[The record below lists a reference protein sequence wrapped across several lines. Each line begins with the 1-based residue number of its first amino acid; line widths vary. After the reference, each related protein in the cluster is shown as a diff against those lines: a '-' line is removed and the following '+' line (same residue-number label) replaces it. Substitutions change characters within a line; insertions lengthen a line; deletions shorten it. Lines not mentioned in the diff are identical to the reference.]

1 MPERGKQR
9 QAMQADQGG
18 GEQDPLRTQ
27 RVQRVVVM
35 VDVVESVRLMQRA
48 EAWTIGRW
56 RLFVQRVQSELLP
69 LHGGRLVK
77 SLGDGLLLLFDAA
90 PSAVAAALQMQR
102 LTAESDYSQGD
113 LALRIRVAVHLTEVV
128 VDDLDVYGSGVN
140 LAARLMTVANQG
152 DVVISAEVRDAL
164 ADGLHG
170 HVVDLGDC
178 YLKHWEVPVRVFRL
192 VPLESSRFAGVPA
205 AVFLDVR
212 PSIAVVP
219 FTCRDGRDAAW
230 GDALAESIVMSLSG
244 NAALRVVSLLSTQ
257 MFRHSVPAPDQVRR
271 MLGVA
276 YMVTGAYVESGGQLH
291 VDVQLCSTGD
301 GEIRWAA
308 RHCADGRGLFAG
320 DDATM
325 GEVAARISF
334 EIVRTEVRR
343 ARALPLVNL
352 ESYALYLGGVYMLH
366 RLSRQDFDRAR
377 ELLEHLAERY
387 PRSAAPHAMLS
398 KWHVLRAVQG
408 WAPDRRDAG
417 LKARASAHRA
427 LDLDPDNAL
436 ALSMNAIVFAQ
447 VEGDLEQAL
456 QLGEAAVSADPQESH
471 AWLNLG
477 GIHSYLGHA
486 EEAATMPQRAIELS
500 PMDPA
505 RFAFDAFL
513 AEGLLTARRFDG
525 AIAAARNSIRLNAM
539 HVTSH
544 RILTIA
550 LALGGRI
557 DAARRAAGDL
567 RRLDPSFCI
576 SGYRQAYAGRDLPH
590 VDERLD
596 ALRASGVPG

>member
-1 MPERGKQR
+1 
-9 QAMQADQGG
+9 MQADPGSD
-18 GEQDPLRTQ
+18 EQDPLLAQ
-27 RVQRVVVM
+27 RVQRAVVV

-56 RLFVQRVQSELLP
+56 RMFVQWVQSELLP
-69 LHGGRLVK
+69 LQGGQLVK

-90 PSAVAAALQMQR
+90 PPAIAAAFQMQQ
-102 LTAESDYSQGD
+102 LTTGPDYGKGE
-113 LALRIRVAVHLTEVV
+113 LALRIRVAVHLAEVV
-128 VDDLDVYGSGVN
+128 VDALDVYGSGVN
-140 LAARLMTVANQG
+140 MAARLLTVANQG
-152 DVVISAEVRDAL
+152 DIVISAEVRDAV
-164 ADGLHG
+164 ADGLYC
-170 HVVDLGDC
+170 HVIDLGDC

-192 VPLESSRFAGVPA
+192 APLDSSASDGVPA

-219 FTCRDGRDAAW
+219 FTCRDGHGAAW
-230 GDALAESIVMSLSG
+230 GDAIAESIVMSLSG
-244 NAALRVVSLLSTQ
+244 NAALRVTSLLSTQ
-257 MFRHSVPAPDQVRR
+257 VFRHSAPAPDQVRR
-271 MLGVA
+271 TLGAA
-276 YMVTGAYVESGGQLH
+276 YLVTGGYVESDGRLH
-291 VDVQLCSTGD
+291 IDVQLCSTSD
-301 GEIRWAA
+301 GEIRWLS
-308 RHCADGRGLFAG
+308 RNCADGRGLFAG
-320 DDATM
+320 GDATM

-366 RLSRQDFDRAR
+366 RLSRKDFDRAR

-387 PRSAAPHAMLS
+387 PRSASPHAMLS

-417 LKARASAHRA
+417 LRAQASAHRA

-436 ALSMNAIVFAQ
+436 ALSMSAIVVAQ
-447 VEGDLEQAL
+447 VDGDLEQAR
-456 QLGEAAVSADPQESH
+456 QLGEAAVRADPQESH

-486 EEAATMPQRAIELS
+486 EEAAAMPQRAIELS

-544 RILTIA
+544 RILTMA
-550 LALGGRI
+550 LALAGKI

-576 SGYRQAYAGRDLPH
+576 SGYRRTYAGRDLPH